1 MTAKTLQH
9 RHRPFPIINYFILFS
24 ILLSNCPSRVVSFD
38 LSEVSESGGLL
49 NNDSKEDIYVKSVA
63 INGKIA
69 GNSVSVSV
77 HHSSKRMLP
86 AFETGYV
93 LKGRRKRGEMD
104 ENAVLATKVPP
115 RTNEQKE
122 KLQKDEPEEGKKY
135 DFMLTHPH
143 PHQSPL
149 RSCLWLWA

>member
-1 MTAKTLQH
+1 MKAKYSFSIKMTPKTLH
-9 RHRPFPIINYFILFS
+9 HLRRPFQISNFLILFS
-24 ILLSNCPSRVVSFD
+24 IFLSNCPRRVVSFD
-38 LSEVSESGGLL
+38 LSEASESGGLL

-93 LKGRRKRGEMD
+93 LKGRRKRGEID
-104 ENAVLATKVPP
+104 ENAVVATKVPA

-122 KLQKDEPEEGKKY
+122 KLQKVV
-135 DFMLTHPH
+135 H
-143 PHQSPL
+143 L
-149 RSCLWLWA
+149 RE